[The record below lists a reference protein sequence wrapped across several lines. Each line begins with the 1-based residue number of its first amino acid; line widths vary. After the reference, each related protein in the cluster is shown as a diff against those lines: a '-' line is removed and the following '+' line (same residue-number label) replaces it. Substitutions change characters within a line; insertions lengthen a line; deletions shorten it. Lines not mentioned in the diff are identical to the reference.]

1 MNIEL
6 EKRQIV
12 EELNYVSDE
21 WVLKAIKRLLNL
33 DNEDDV
39 PEEHKQ
45 ILADRIKKHKSGQA
59 KIVDWDEAKGRLL
72 GDK

>member
-33 DNEDDV
+33 DSEDDV

-45 ILADRIKKHKSGQA
+45 ILADRIKKYESGQA